1 MCVFYFIYEETC
13 AKPVI
18 VIAPSFVWLSISDHF
33 KKKNVAKQMIS
44 FDAHFLEKEQADKGK
59 YELNV
64 ELHLKLRTL
73 KDKRV

>member
-1 MCVFYFIYEETC
+1 
-13 AKPVI
+13 
-18 VIAPSFVWLSISDHF
+18 
-33 KKKNVAKQMIS
+33 MIS